1 MTKTCAKCGKTGEF
15 FKCKKSKDG
24 FQSWCKACKSKQ
36 VSKYYKT
43 NKGKAYKKELY
54 DRDPGKAKRKA
65 LRNYRKHSL
74 AYNMSRQIRRSL
86 GTDKNGAKWEEV
98 VGYSLDELKSHLE
111 KQFQPGM
118 TWDNYGKWHID
129 HIKPISS
136 FNINGINSDDFK
148 KCWSLN
154 NLQPLWAKDNLQKG
168 NQ

>member
-1 MTKTCAKCGKTGEF
+1 
-15 FKCKKSKDG
+15 
-24 FQSWCKACKSKQ
+24 
-36 VSKYYKT
+36 
-43 NKGKAYKKELY
+43 
-54 DRDPGKAKRKA
+54 
-65 LRNYRKHSL
+65 
-74 AYNMSRQIRRSL
+74 MSRQIRRSL

-168 NQ
+168 NK